1 MMLTA
6 LLIGAM
12 QSGSAPEITVYN
24 QGFALVK
31 ENRSLELK
39 QGRQTAIVENVA
51 QQIDTTSVRFR
62 PLNDTNGLF
71 LLEQNYRFDLISPQ
85 AILARAVGTEIKF
98 IRYENGQTITLEGT
112 LLSAPTAIVSN
123 GGNNYQTYNGM
134 VIKDSRTGEI
144 VLDPVGTVVVKNI
157 PDGLISKPS
166 LLWDL
171 DSAKAGKYDVEL
183 SYITQGMNWTSD
195 YVLTL
200 NDGSKADLQGWATLT
215 NQSGTSFK
223 DAKLKLLAGDVNRVP
238 AAPGAGGEN
247 MAFMAKASRAADFAE
262 ESLFE
267 YHLYTLQ
274 RPTTVQNNETKQV
287 SLLEGSGVPYTKKL
301 IVDATRN
308 FGRYYP
314 SEGTV
319 GEGNIEPQVRVEFSN
334 RKKDGLGMPMPAGR
348 IRVYQRDQSG
358 SIQFI
363 GEDRI
368 KHTPKDESLSLV
380 LGRSFDVVASRK
392 RTNYRKLSD
401 RAYSETFEIEVRNR
415 KETAETVHVFERHW
429 GDWRVTEKNQEFVK
443 LDSNTMDFTVNL
455 KANEVKKV
463 VYTVET
469 RW

>member
-1 MMLTA
+1 MLTA
-6 LLIGAM
+6 LLVGAL
-12 QSGSAPEITVYN
+12 QTSAPPEITVYN

-31 ENRSLELK
+31 ENRTLDLAA
-39 QGRQTAIVENVA
+39 GRQTAIVENVA

-62 PLNDTNGLF
+62 PLANDSGLS
-71 LLEQNYRFDLISPQ
+71 LLEQNYRFDLINPA

-98 IRYENGQTITLEGT
+98 IRYENGNSVVLEGT

-123 GGNNYQTYNGM
+123 NGNNYQTYSGM
-134 VIKDSRTGEI
+134 VIKDSKTGEI

-171 DSAKAGKYDVEL
+171 QADKAGRQEIEL

-200 NDGSKADLQGWATLT
+200 NDAGKADLQGWATLT
-215 NQSGTSFK
+215 NSSGTEYK
-223 DAKLKLLAGDVNRVP
+223 NAKLKLLAGDVNRVQQNRP
-238 AAPGAGGEN
+238 ETMAAGGAVLRMTKDKSFE
-247 MAFMAKASRAADFAE
+247 E

-274 RPTTVQNNETKQV
+274 RPTTLQNNETKQV
-287 SLLEGSGVPYTKKL
+287 SLLEGSSVPYTRKL

-314 SEGTV
+314 SEGAI
-319 GEGNIEPQVRVEFSN
+319 GEGNIQPQVRVEFDN
-334 RKKDGLGMPMPAGR
+334 KQKNGLGMPMPAGR
-348 IRVYQRDQSG
+348 IRVYQRDKSG

-363 GEDRI
+363 GEDQI
-368 KHTPKDESLSLV
+368 GHTPKDESISLV
-380 LGRSFDVVASRK
+380 LGRAFDVVSSRK
-392 RTNYRKLSD
+392 RTNFRRIND
-401 RAYSETFEIEVRNR
+401 RAFSETFEIEVRNR
-415 KETAETVHVFERHW
+415 KEAPEVVHVLERHY
-429 GDWRVTEKNQEFVK
+429 GDWKVTEKNQEFVK
-443 LDSNTMDFTVNL
+443 LDSETMDFTVNL

>member
-6 LLIGAM
+6 LLVGAL
-12 QSGSAPEITVYN
+12 QTSAPPEITVYN

-31 ENRSLELK
+31 ENRTLDLAA
-39 QGRQTAIVENVA
+39 GRQTAIVENVA

-62 PLNDTNGLF
+62 PLANDSGLS
-71 LLEQNYRFDLISPQ
+71 LLEQNYRFDLINPV

-98 IRYENGQTITLEGT
+98 IRYENGNSVVLEGT

-123 GGNNYQTYNGM
+123 NGNNYQTYNGM
-134 VIKDSRTGEI
+134 VIKDSKTGEI

-171 DSAKAGKYDVEL
+171 QADKAGRQEIEL

-200 NDGSKADLQGWATLT
+200 NDAGKADLQGWATLT
-215 NQSGTSFK
+215 NSSGTEYK
-223 DAKLKLLAGDVNRVP
+223 NAKLKLLAGDVNRVQQNRP
-238 AAPGAGGEN
+238 EAMAAGGAVLRMTKDKSFE
-247 MAFMAKASRAADFAE
+247 E

-274 RPTTVQNNETKQV
+274 RPTTLQNNETKQV
-287 SLLEGSGVPYTKKL
+287 SLLEGSSVPYSRKL

-314 SEGTV
+314 SEGAI
-319 GEGNIEPQVRVEFSN
+319 GEGNIQPQVRVEFDN
-334 RKKDGLGMPMPAGR
+334 KQKNGLGMPMPAGR
-348 IRVYQRDQSG
+348 IRVYQRDKSG

-363 GEDRI
+363 GEDQI
-368 KHTPKDESLSLV
+368 GHTPKDESISLV
-380 LGRSFDVVASRK
+380 LGRAFDVVSSRK
-392 RTNYRKLSD
+392 RTNFRCIND
-401 RAYSETFEIEVRNR
+401 RAFSETFEIEVRNR
-415 KETAETVHVFERHW
+415 KEAPEVVHVLERHY
-429 GDWRVTEKNQEFVK
+429 GDWKVTEKNQEFVK
-443 LDSNTMDFTVNL
+443 LDSETMDFTVNL

>member
-6 LLIGAM
+6 LLVGAL
-12 QSGSAPEITVYN
+12 QTSAAPEITVYN

-31 ENRSLELK
+31 ENRSLDLAA
-39 QGRQTAIVENVA
+39 GRQTAIVENVA

-62 PLNDTNGLF
+62 PLSDASGLS
-71 LLEQNYRFDLISPQ
+71 LLEQNYRFDLISPV
-85 AILARAVGTEIKF
+85 AILARAVGTQIKF
-98 IRYENGQTITLEGT
+98 IRYENGNAVTLEGT

-123 GGNNYQTYNGM
+123 NGSNYQTYNGM
-134 VIKDSRTGEI
+134 VIKDSKTGEI

-171 DSAKAGKYDVEL
+171 QADKAGRQEIEL

-200 NDGSKADLQGWATLT
+200 NDGNRADLQGWATLT
-215 NQSGTSFK
+215 NSSGTEYK
-223 DAKLKLLAGDVNRVP
+223 NAKLKLLAGDVNRVQQNRP
-238 AAPGAGGEN
+238 EAMAAAGAVLR
-247 MAFMAKASRAADFAE
+247 MTKADSFQE

-274 RPTTVQNNETKQV
+274 RPTTLQNNETKQV
-287 SLLEGSGVPYTKKL
+287 SLLEGAGVPYTRKL

-314 SEGTV
+314 SEGAI
-319 GEGNIEPQVRVEFSN
+319 GEGNIQPQVRVEFEN
-334 RKKDGLGMPMPAGR
+334 KLKNGLGMPMPAGR
-348 IRVYQRDQSG
+348 IRVYQRDKGG

-363 GEDRI
+363 GEDQI
-368 KHTPKDESLSLV
+368 GHTPKDESISLV
-380 LGRSFDVVASRK
+380 LGRAFDVVSSRK
-392 RTNYRKLSD
+392 RTNFRRIND
-401 RAYSETFEIEVRNR
+401 RAFSESFEIEVRNR
-415 KETAETVHVFERHW
+415 KDTAEVVHVVERHY
-429 GDWRVTEKNQEFVK
+429 GDWKVTDKNQEFVK
-443 LDSNTMDFTVNL
+443 VDSDTMDFTVNL

-463 VYTVET
+463 IYTVET

>member
-6 LLIGAM
+6 LLVGAL
-12 QSGSAPEITVYN
+12 QTSAAPEITVYN

-31 ENRSLELK
+31 ENRSLDLAA
-39 QGRQTAIVENVA
+39 GRQTAIVENVA

-62 PLNDTNGLF
+62 PLSDASGLS
-71 LLEQNYRFDLISPQ
+71 LLEQNYRFDLISPV
-85 AILARAVGTEIKF
+85 AILARAVGTQIKF
-98 IRYENGQTITLEGT
+98 IRYENGNAVTLEGT

-123 GGNNYQTYNGM
+123 NGSNYQTYNGM
-134 VIKDSRTGEI
+134 VIKDSKTGEI

-171 DSAKAGKYDVEL
+171 QADKAGRQEIEL

-200 NDGSKADLQGWATLT
+200 NDGNRADLQGWATLT
-215 NQSGTSFK
+215 NSSGTEYK
-223 DAKLKLLAGDVNRVP
+223 NAKLKLLAGDVNRVQQNRP
-238 AAPGAGGEN
+238 EAMAAAGAVLR
-247 MAFMAKASRAADFAE
+247 MTKADSFQE

-274 RPTTVQNNETKQV
+274 RPTTLQNNETKQV
-287 SLLEGSGVPYTKKL
+287 SLLEGAGVPYTRKL

-314 SEGTV
+314 SEGAI
-319 GEGNIEPQVRVEFSN
+319 GEGNIQPQVRVEFEN
-334 RKKDGLGMPMPAGR
+334 KLKNGLGMPMPAGR
-348 IRVYQRDQSG
+348 IRVYQRDKGG

-363 GEDRI
+363 GEDQI
-368 KHTPKDESLSLV
+368 GHTPKDESISLV
-380 LGRSFDVVASRK
+380 LGRAFDVVSSRK
-392 RTNYRKLSD
+392 RTNFRRIND
-401 RAYSETFEIEVRNR
+401 RAFSESFEIEVRNR
-415 KETAETVHVFERHW
+415 KDTAEVVHVVERHYS
-429 GDWRVTEKNQEFVK
+429 DWKVTDKNQEFVK
-443 LDSNTMDFTVNL
+443 VDSDTMDFTVNL

-463 VYTVET
+463 IYTVET

>member
-1 MMLTA
+1 MLTA
-6 LLIGAM
+6 LLVGAL
-12 QSGSAPEITVYN
+12 QTSAPPEITVYN

-31 ENRSLELK
+31 ENRTLDLAA
-39 QGRQTAIVENVA
+39 GRQTAIVENVA

-62 PLNDTNGLF
+62 PLANDSGLS
-71 LLEQNYRFDLISPQ
+71 LLEQNYRFDLINPV

-98 IRYENGQTITLEGT
+98 IRYENGNSVVLEGT

-123 GGNNYQTYNGM
+123 NGNNYQTYNGM
-134 VIKDSRTGEI
+134 VIKDSKTGEI

-171 DSAKAGKYDVEL
+171 QADKAGRQEIEL

-200 NDGSKADLQGWATLT
+200 NDAGKADLQGWATLT
-215 NQSGTSFK
+215 NSSGTEYK
-223 DAKLKLLAGDVNRVP
+223 NAKLKLLAGDVNRVQQNRP
-238 AAPGAGGEN
+238 EAMAAGGAVLRMTKDKSFE
-247 MAFMAKASRAADFAE
+247 E

-274 RPTTVQNNETKQV
+274 RPTTLQNNETKQV
-287 SLLEGSGVPYTKKL
+287 SLLEGSSVPYSRKL

-314 SEGTV
+314 SEGAI
-319 GEGNIEPQVRVEFSN
+319 GEGNIQPQVRVEFDN
-334 RKKDGLGMPMPAGR
+334 KQKNGLGMPMPAGR
-348 IRVYQRDQSG
+348 IRVYQRDKSG

-363 GEDRI
+363 GEDQI
-368 KHTPKDESLSLV
+368 GHTPKDESISLV
-380 LGRSFDVVASRK
+380 LGRAFDVVSSRK
-392 RTNYRKLSD
+392 RTNFRCIND
-401 RAYSETFEIEVRNR
+401 RAFSETFEIEVRNR
-415 KETAETVHVFERHW
+415 KEAPEVVHVLERHY
-429 GDWRVTEKNQEFVK
+429 GDWKVTEKNQEFVK
-443 LDSNTMDFTVNL
+443 LDSETMDFTVNL

>member
-1 MMLTA
+1 MLTA
-6 LLIGAM
+6 LLVGAL
-12 QSGSAPEITVYN
+12 QTSAAPEITVYN

-31 ENRSLELK
+31 ENRSLDLAA
-39 QGRQTAIVENVA
+39 GRQTAIVENVA

-62 PLNDTNGLF
+62 PLSDASGLS
-71 LLEQNYRFDLISPQ
+71 LLEQNYRFDLISPV
-85 AILARAVGTEIKF
+85 AILARAVGTQIKF
-98 IRYENGQTITLEGT
+98 IRYENGNAVTLEGT

-123 GGNNYQTYNGM
+123 NGSNYQTYNGM
-134 VIKDSRTGEI
+134 VIKDSKTGEI

-171 DSAKAGKYDVEL
+171 QADKAGRQEIEL

-200 NDGSKADLQGWATLT
+200 NDGNRADLQGWATLT
-215 NQSGTSFK
+215 NSSGTEYK
-223 DAKLKLLAGDVNRVP
+223 NAKLKLLAGDVNRVQQNRP
-238 AAPGAGGEN
+238 EAMAAAGAVLR
-247 MAFMAKASRAADFAE
+247 MTKADSFQE

-274 RPTTVQNNETKQV
+274 RPTTLQNNETKQV
-287 SLLEGSGVPYTKKL
+287 SLLEGAGVPYTRKL

-314 SEGTV
+314 SEGAI
-319 GEGNIEPQVRVEFSN
+319 GEGNIQPQVRVEFEN
-334 RKKDGLGMPMPAGR
+334 KLKNGLGMPMPAGR
-348 IRVYQRDQSG
+348 IRVYQRDKGG

-363 GEDRI
+363 GEDQI
-368 KHTPKDESLSLV
+368 GHTPKDESISLV
-380 LGRSFDVVASRK
+380 LGRAFDVVSSRK
-392 RTNYRKLSD
+392 RTNFRRIND
-401 RAYSETFEIEVRNR
+401 RAFSESFEIEVRNR
-415 KETAETVHVFERHW
+415 KDTAEVVHVVERHYS
-429 GDWRVTEKNQEFVK
+429 DWKVTDKNQEFVK
-443 LDSNTMDFTVNL
+443 VDSDTMDFTVNL

-463 VYTVET
+463 IYTVET